1 MTIQEALKKTQASL
15 ASVGLENARN
25 ESRWIVSAVAE
36 KNVTDLHLAPD
47 KELTLAQTDLLTLY
61 AYRRGRREPLQ
72 HILGDVTF
80 CDSTIEVTQ
89 DALIP
94 RPETEWLVETLLAG
108 LPERKEWAILDIGT
122 GTGAIAITLVA
133 RLPSCSAI
141 AMDLSSA
148 ALRLATR
155 NVARNGASGTI
166 SLVQADL
173 HTLPFG
179 NDTFDLI
186 VSNPPYIL
194 SADIDALET
203 EVRDHEPVLA
213 LDGGADG
220 LTCYRSLASLSSSCL
235 KPGGTVALELPGHPP
250 DAIAALFAT
259 GYTAPQISHD
269 WTKKPRLL
277 TVNRLT

>member
-15 ASVGLENARN
+15 ESGGLENAQN
-25 ESRWIVSAVAE
+25 ESRWIVSSVVE
-36 KNVTDLHLAPD
+36 KSATDLHLAPD
-47 KELTLAQTDLLTLY
+47 KRLTQAQADLLTLY
-61 AYRRGRREPLQ
+61 TRRRGCREPLQ

-80 CDSTIEVTQ
+80 CDSTIEVTP

-108 LPERKEWAILDIGT
+108 LPERKNWTILDIGT
-122 GTGAIAITLVA
+122 GTGAIAITLAA
-133 RLPSCSAI
+133 RLPSCSVI

-155 NVARNGASGTI
+155 NVAQNDAADTI
-166 SLVQADL
+166 RLVQADL
-173 HTLPFG
+173 HTLPFP

-186 VSNPPYIL
+186 ISNPPYIL
-194 SADIDALET
+194 SADIDHLET
-203 EVRDHEPVLA
+203 EVRDHEPLLA

-220 LTCYRSLASLSSSCL
+220 LTCYRSLASLGSSCL
-235 KPGGTVALELPGHPP
+235 KPGGAMALELPGHPP
-250 DAIAALFAT
+250 KAIAALFAT
-259 GYTAPQISHD
+259 GYTTPRISHD

-277 TVNRLT
+277 TVNRST